1 MSCYSLILISDLA
14 EGYSTWKY
22 LNVHVTKNN
31 GNIFEISYDLKQLDQ
46 LNSAIY
52 AKLKTILL

>member
-1 MSCYSLILISDLA
+1 MSDLA